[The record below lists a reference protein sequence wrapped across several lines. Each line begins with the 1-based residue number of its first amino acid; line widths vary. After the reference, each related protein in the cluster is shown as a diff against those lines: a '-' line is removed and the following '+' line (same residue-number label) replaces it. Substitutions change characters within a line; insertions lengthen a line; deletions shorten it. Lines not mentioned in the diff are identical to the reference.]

1 MSSSTAKNHSAY
13 IKKILLAGSQEE
25 VKQDLDVTINALS
38 AKNKGA
44 DNIES
49 FIAELTDELELL
61 SPMNKDAGQWSNIHM
76 ARVHLHQMRKK
87 S

>member
-1 MSSSTAKNHSAY
+1 MSSSAPKSHSAY
-13 IKKILLAGSQEE
+13 ITKILLASSQEE
-25 VKQDLDVTINALS
+25 VKQDLDVTINSLLAENEGTD
-38 AKNKGA
+38 K
-44 DNIES
+44 IEN
-49 FIAELTDELELL
+49 FIAGLMDELDLL

>member
-38 AKNKGA
+38 AKNEGA
-44 DNIES
+44 DNIKV
-49 FIAELTDELELL
+49 L
-61 SPMNKDAGQWSNIHM
+61 SLN
-76 ARVHLHQMRKK
+76 
-87 S
+87 

>member
-1 MSSSTAKNHSAY
+1 MPLSTAKSHSAY
-13 IKKILLAGSQEE
+13 IKKILLAGSQEQ
-25 VKQDLDVTINALS
+25 VKQVLDVTINSLLAENEG
-38 AKNKGA
+38 KDK
-44 DNIES
+44 IEN
-49 FIAELTDELELL
+49 FIAALMDELELL

>member
-1 MSSSTAKNHSAY
+1 MSSLTAKNHSAY

-38 AKNKGA
+38 AKNEGA